1 MTQQFLNSQGP
12 GDTLPQCCGL
22 VSEPA
27 RKIGAARSLI
37 KYVFIPD
44 EPCYLPRM
52 LDKFLR
58 EFHDSTVGVLPQA
71 VALGKRSK
79 LQTAWDLFKFYGPRY
94 FLWKLWNCSCA
105 RLQARVYNTLLGRSR
120 RCYSVAAVARKYG
133 VPVHDAA
140 DVNSEEF
147 RAHLRDLGVELI
159 VSISGTQFYGRKLR
173 AMIPRGI
180 INCHGALLPKY
191 RGMMPS
197 FWTLAHG
204 ETEGGVTVHF
214 VDHKIDNGPI
224 VVQRR
229 YRINARDTLEDIME
243 RSKDMAAEAVI
254 DAVRLIEAGA
264 PPLLP
269 NPECEATSWSMPTR
283 ADRRRFLQN
292 GHRFY

>member
-1 MTQQFLNSQGP
+1 MSSST
-12 GDTLPQCCGL
+12 D
-22 VSEPA
+22 
-27 RKIGAARSLI
+27 
-37 KYVFIPD
+37 D
-44 EPCYLPRM
+44 PCYLPRM

-94 FLWKLWNCSCA
+94 FLWKLWNYSCA
-105 RLQARVYNTLLGRSR
+105 RLRARVYNTLLGRSR

-229 YRINARDTLEDIME
+229 YRINPRDTLEDIME